1 MRIRNL
7 LITLTTCFI
16 ASRSLAQND
25 VGQYAKYRPFA
36 IYAGVGP
43 GFFFNNVVVFKDDV
57 NPWGYQFSFRFMWEP
72 KNSFLSLGIE
82 TGYYRIYSAS
92 SDVKTALS
100 PQPIP
105 VKVTNSIVPF
115 LFIVSMKFSKEFYA
129 SWSMGQSIKYNIID
143 APNNPYD
150 LNSHTVSLADFAA
163 TVGYRFKQK
172 ERISYAVEFK
182 GFYSSKYANGTIAL
196 LFIVGFRL

>member
-25 VGQYAKYRPFA
+25 VGQYAKYRHFA

-143 APNNPYD
+143 APNNPI
-150 LNSHTVSLADFAA
+150 
-163 TVGYRFKQK
+163 RFKQSHRFACRFCSYGRLSVQTK
-172 ERISYAVEFK
+172 RKDFLCSGIQRILLIQICK
-182 GFYSSKYANGTIAL
+182 RNDCPAL
-196 LFIVGFRL
+196 YRRV